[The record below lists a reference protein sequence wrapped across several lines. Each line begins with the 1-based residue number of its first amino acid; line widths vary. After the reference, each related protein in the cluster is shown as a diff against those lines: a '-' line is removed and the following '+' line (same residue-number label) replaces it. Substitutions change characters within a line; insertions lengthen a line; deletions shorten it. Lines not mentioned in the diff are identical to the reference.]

1 MAPPMATPARKGV
14 TEMEDRGVYGV
25 MAEFSNPATTLAA
38 AERVRDAGFKK
49 WDVYSPFPIHG
60 IDEAMGLKPSRV
72 SRFVGTGALFG
83 VVGAM
88 TMQWWMLGV
97 NYKMVI
103 GGKPFFAW
111 EQYLPITFELGIL
124 LGSISAITAMFV
136 LNKLP
141 MLYHPLM
148 RKDRFLRVSD
158 DRFVIAIEAED
169 PKFDLSEASGLL
181 ERLGGTNI
189 DVVEA

>member
-1 MAPPMATPARKGV
+1 MA
-14 TEMEDRGVYGV
+14 DRGVYGV
-25 MAEFSNPATTLAA
+25 MAEFANPAATLAA
-38 AERVRDAGFKK
+38 AERVRDAGFRK

-72 SRFVGTGALFG
+72 SFFVGTGAFLG

-88 TMQWWMLGV
+88 AMQWWMLGV
-97 NYKMVI
+97 NYRMVI
-103 GGKPFFAW
+103 GGKPYFAW

-148 RKDRFLRVSD
+148 RKERFLRVSD
-158 DRFVIAIEAED
+158 DRFVIAIEAQD
-169 PKFDLSEASGLL
+169 PRFDLGEATALL
-181 ERLGGTNI
+181 EGLGGTNI

>member
-1 MAPPMATPARKGV
+1 MAAPSYGLIATFDTAPAL
-14 TEMEDRGVYGV
+14 YH
-25 MAEFSNPATTLAA
+25 AA
-38 AERVRDAGFKK
+38 QQVRDAGFKK
-49 WDVYSPFPIHG
+49 WDVYAPFPIHG
-60 IDEAMGLKPSRV
+60 IDEAMGLKPSHV

-124 LGSISAITAMFV
+124 FGSISAITAMFV

-141 MLYHPLM
+141 MLYHPLL
-148 RKDRFLRVSD
+148 KKERFLRVSD
-158 DRFVIAIEAED
+158 IPR
-169 PKFDLSEASGLL
+169 SGC
-181 ERLGGTNI
+181 
-189 DVVEA
+189 

>member
-1 MAPPMATPARKGV
+1 MARGV
-14 TEMEDRGVYGV
+14 MESNGVYGV
-25 MAEFSNPATTLAA
+25 MAEFANPAAVTHA
-38 AERVRDAGFKK
+38 AEAFRDAGFTR

-72 SRFVGTGALFG
+72 SYFVGTGAFIG
-83 VVGAM
+83 VAGAM
-88 TMQWWMLGV
+88 LMQWWMLAV
-97 NYKMVI
+97 DYRMVI
-103 GGKPFFAW
+103 GGKPYFAW

-141 MLYHPLM
+141 MPYHPLM
-148 RKDRFLRVSD
+148 KKERFLRVSD
-158 DRFVIAIEAED
+158 DRFVIAVEADD
-169 PKFDLSEASGLL
+169 PKFDMESTQRML
-181 ERLGGTNI
+181 EELGGTNI